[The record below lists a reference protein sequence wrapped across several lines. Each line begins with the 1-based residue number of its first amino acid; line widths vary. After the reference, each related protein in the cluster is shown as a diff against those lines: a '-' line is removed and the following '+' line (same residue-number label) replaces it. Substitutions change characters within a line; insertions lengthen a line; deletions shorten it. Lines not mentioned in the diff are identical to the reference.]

1 MEALCTLFTIY
12 FFFRSYRIYSFL
24 TGPLA
29 DANIQILTERFIT
42 GPRAGFICCADGT
55 LRGLTIGMVSAL
67 GYPLLTTAV
76 ILHTCVT
83 AAGITTAIQRHWA
96 KL

>member
-12 FFFRSYRIYSFL
+12 FFYRSYAVYGFL

-42 GPRAGFICCADGT
+42 GPRAGFISCFDGS
-55 LRGLTIGMVSAL
+55 LRGITIGWVSTL